1 MADPLPTQPATPSAP
16 PSPAAQAPGIVQ
28 AFVAVLTRPSSFY
41 ASVRDVGGFGS
52 PVVFALV
59 VGIVAGVIN
68 AVYLVL
74 GLGAAGGAMG
84 GAIGAAAGFGTIIM
98 TPIFA
103 VIGCFVG
110 GAIVHVISL
119 IAGGKGSYEQSVR
132 VAAYA
137 AAIMPISSLLSFVPV
152 LRFLPGL
159 YGLYLVAVGLI
170 TIHAADRKKTYV
182 VTGVLAVL
190 LVIFGIMGLLATR
203 AVQQMGAD
211 MKTQLGP
218 GSQFQRDMEKARQDM
233 QRASEETRRQQ
244 QEQQPQK

>member
-28 AFVAVLTRPSSFY
+28 AFVAVLTKPATFY

-59 VGIVAGVIN
+59 LGLAAGVIN
-68 AVYLVL
+68 AAYMVL
-74 GLGAAGGAMG
+74 GLGAVGGVMG
-84 GAIGAAAGFGTIIM
+84 GAIGAAAGFGTLIM

-110 GAIVHVISL
+110 GAIVHVVSL

-137 AAIMPISSLLSFVPV
+137 AAIMPIGALVSFVPA

-170 TIHAADRKKTYV
+170 AIHAADRTKTWV
-182 VTGVLAVL
+182 VMGVLAAL
-190 LVIFGIMGLLATR
+190 LVVFGVMGMLATR
-203 AVQQMGAD
+203 AMQQVGAE
-211 MKTQLGP
+211 M
-218 GSQFQRDMEKARQDM
+218 QFQREVQKVQQD
-233 QRASEETRRQQ
+233 
-244 QEQQPQK
+244 QPQR

>member
-28 AFVAVLTRPSSFY
+28 AFVAVLTKPASFY

-59 VGIVAGVIN
+59 LGIVAGLIN
-68 AVYLVL
+68 AFYLVL
-74 GLGAAGGAMG
+74 GLGAVGGAMG
-84 GAIGAAAGFGTIIM
+84 GAIGAAAGFGTILM

-159 YGLYLVAVGLI
+159 YGLYIVAQGLI
-170 TIHAADRKKTYV
+170 AIHAADRKKTWIV
-182 VTGVLAVL
+182 MGVLAAL
-190 LVIFGIMGLLATR
+190 LVVFGIMGMLATR
-203 AVQQMGAD
+203 AVQQVGAD
-211 MKTQLGP
+211 MKTQFGP
-218 GSQFQRDMEKARQDM
+218 NSQFQRDMEKARQEM
-233 QRASEETRRQQ
+233 QRSTDEMRRQQ
-244 QEQQPQK
+244 QEQQQPK